1 MGKRYNQSS
10 DSKYQQFD
18 EDFEDYGYEVKNIRR
33 QTKKK
38 VTKFKREVDEYYD
51 TYWTV
56 HLIPHSSR
64 LRVLYTC
71 WRDFSLMTIT
81 ERNQKLF
88 ELREQLIKA
97 RAQVA
102 WIEQEIW
109 LTNDRYKNQDLDLY
123 KEMFSN
129 WLTTMQFQVTNIE
142 FDFEDS
148 LYPLSEEECAEFYD
162 DYVGTIWEADD
173 GDDLVEEITSAAGY
187 CVKSIDYR
195 IILDDIE
202 APEHESTFEIDYTTQ
217 AWQLANRPPFPRNG
231 RTPCL

>member
-18 EDFEDYGYEVKNIRR
+18 EDFEDYGYDVKNIRR

-56 HLIPHSSR
+56 HLIPHRSR
-64 LRVLYTC
+64 YRVLYTC

-88 ELREQLIKA
+88 ELRERLNKA
-97 RAQVA
+97 RAEVA

-109 LTNDRYKNQDLDLY
+109 LTKDAYDQEQFAIPGNSLFDQ
-123 KEMFSN
+123 MFN
-129 WLTTMQFQVTNIE
+129 
-142 FDFEDS
+142 
-148 LYPLSEEECAEFYD
+148 
-162 DYVGTIWEADD
+162 
-173 GDDLVEEITSAAGY
+173 
-187 CVKSIDYR
+187 
-195 IILDDIE
+195 
-202 APEHESTFEIDYTTQ
+202 
-217 AWQLANRPPFPRNG
+217 
-231 RTPCL
+231 